1 MPLTRATKLKM
12 PTVLKHISSFALCL
26 CLYGGYSQVDT
37 AFVRHLENN
46 RLQENFLRYI
56 STVKT
61 SEDTLH
67 YLQLRYYLQYP
78 NDTLLVK
85 NYKAAK
91 PLLLGDTSML
101 RKLGLRFLQ
110 AEDDA
115 ITATWFAQT
124 DSIFKND
131 NLFLAYAA
139 TQTPSTTLLYKVPQE
154 LQYSFTRFQKADKKS
169 PAGAAVLSTLLPGA
183 GKLYAGKK
191 QSGIITFLSCS
202 GFALQ
207 WLESSRRLG
216 YTHPLSIVNAVFFT
230 GFYSANIYGAYA
242 AVKEKKRETKQ
253 QFLYEVG
260 QYYR

>member
-1 MPLTRATKLKM
+1 M
-12 PTVLKHISSFALCL
+12 PTALKHISSFVLCF
-26 CLYGGYSQVDT
+26 CLYGSYAQVDT
-37 AFVRHLENN
+37 AFVRHLEKN
-46 RLQENFLRYI
+46 RLQENFQRYI

-61 SEDTLH
+61 SADS
-67 YLQLRYYLQYP
+67 LQWLQVRYYLQYH
-78 NDTLLVK
+78 NDSLLLK
-85 NYKAAK
+85 HYPAAK
-91 PLLLGDTSML
+91 SLLLGDAASL
-101 RKLGLRFLQ
+101 RKLGLQFLQ
-110 AEDDA
+110 TEDEA
-115 ITATWFAQT
+115 LTQLWFSQSDT
-124 DSIFKND
+124 IFQRD
-131 NLFLAYAA
+131 ELFLAYAA
-139 TQTPSTTLLYKVPQE
+139 TQSPSNALLYKVPE
-154 LQYSFTRFQKADKKS
+154 DLQYSFKRFQKADKKS

-191 QSGIITFLSCS
+191 QSAVITFLSCS

-242 AVKEKKRETKQ
+242 AVKEKKRETKK